1 MNDFLTRFV
10 WIMPGGWKRVVLNI
24 CLVLWRLFSGDL
36 WKTEWEVSNAVLKDI
51 ERERKEKMMGFLQCE
66 EVREMRTFSGEIG
79 IRGDMLREFRFKWA
93 CEKMEE
99 SGFYERLTRV
109 REEEKAAE
117 EGRNSVTRGEEKPKV
132 VTLPMRHGK
141 MKRTRFMDLIF
152 LILSGL
158 KLLIESMSQKS
169 VIGPRNPSQ
178 YLGNANWLPVTEK
191 ILALKEEDDPS
202 PLIVQWVELRQPSRI
217 DWLTL
222 LDKLK
227 EEKTHLYLKVQCSL
241 FFCCYH
247 CQLHN

>member
-36 WKTEWEVSNAVLKDI
+36 WKTEWEVSNAVLKDM
-51 ERERKEKMMGFLQCE
+51 EKERKEKMMGFLQCE

-117 EGRNSVTRGEEKPKV
+117 EGRNCVTRGEEKPKV

-141 MKRTRFMDLIF
+141 MKHKIYGLDLSDPEWAEVADRIHESEERDWPEEPKP
-152 LILSGL
+152 ISGKC
-158 KLLIESMSQKS
+158 KL
-169 VIGPRNPSQ
+169 
-178 YLGNANWLPVTEK
+178 VTGYRENSSTK
-191 ILALKEEDDPS
+191 
-202 PLIVQWVELRQPSRI
+202 RGG
-217 DWLTL
+217 
-222 LDKLK
+222 
-227 EEKTHLYLKVQCSL
+227 
-241 FFCCYH
+241 
-247 CQLHN
+247 